1 MHGYCLPSPAQLA
14 PWPLLILLFSILQ
27 AFLLSCFLFLI
38 ILFSHSPEGC
48 GVLIGGSV
56 GVGRRSQ
63 AAPAVVTEQ
72 GRGSWVSGLLSEYEG
87 LYTGG
92 AAAGG

>member
-1 MHGYCLPSPAQLA
+1 M
-14 PWPLLILLFSILQ
+14 
-27 AFLLSCFLFLI
+27 
-38 ILFSHSPEGC
+38 
-48 GVLIGGSV
+48 